1 MAKAT
6 GWSRGAVS
14 GVLFRAGLNAGKERP
29 AWVQKGD
36 LKNPAWRRAADLYLQ
51 GKSRA
56 EIAEAMGCNLES
68 AGRHLRS
75 EEHTSA
81 LQSLMRSSYALF
93 RLKKTTSLLHTPSR
107 PIRTSRLLTLHLSLT
122 TIAHSF
128 TSASAIH

>member
-36 LKNPAWRRAADLYLQ
+36 LNNPAWRRAADLYLQ

-56 EIAEAMGCNLES
+56 EIADAMGCNLAS
-68 AGRHLRS
+68 AGRHLLR
-75 EEHTSA
+75 A
-81 LQSLMRSSYALF
+81 
-93 RLKKTTSLLHTPSR
+93 R
-107 PIRTSRLLTLHLSLT
+107 PQGVAAAPQNGRVSCRERGGCEVYISW
-122 TIAHSF
+122 I
-128 TSASAIH
+128 

>member
-1 MAKAT
+1 MFMGPATNGIDPYCHTLSLHAALPICMTRKSNRADTLRPLVERGLSLREMAKAT

-56 EIAEAMGCNLES
+56 EIAEEI
-68 AGRHLRS
+68 GRATRLN
-75 EEHTSA
+75 
-81 LQSLMRSSYALF
+81 SS
-93 RLKKTTSLLHTPSR
+93 H
-107 PIRTSRLLTLHLSLT
+107 
-122 TIAHSF
+122 
-128 TSASAIH
+128 